1 MSQFKIKGID
11 YTDDSLQHAS
21 YVRTT
26 GRTNPYGSMKIG
38 SKEYREKYNA
48 GAFQDEHGVWYGKGS
63 RALNQRDGKKR
74 QRQQE
79 AAARQNLNSK
89 IPTIVARDRR
99 PLSQRKP
106 VNLQQRTVTT
116 TTTTTSQPSN
126 PAATTARGKDAVAQL
141 MGVAVDP
148 RGQAQPL
155 EGLPKRKLQ
164 DAQGQPIIEK
174 DARQQNTAQ
183 NENLLDRAGRAVTDA
198 ANAAGQWVG
207 NAANDVGRAVTD
219 AANTAGQW
227 IGNAAN
233 DVGNFVGNTAQNVGQ
248 AVTDAANSA
257 GQWVGNAAN
266 DVGRAVS
273 NVVNPPRQETPQQ
286 KSLWDTIGGWF
297 AQAGQDIANTAVGAW
312 DTVSGAASDAAKWV
326 GDRLNEAGDWAQT
339 AMNDVG
345 QWVGDRAAEFDTWLN
360 GRQIVGK
367 QGNTWREGG
376 ALNDVGN
383 ALNAA
388 GQWIGNAADRVW
400 NGHLS
405 GNDGDLFRIYHP
417 GMRDQLVG
425 NPEMGI
431 SGWFTD
437 PIGAANQQI
446 VQPMLNGGTYF
457 TPAPGNRTVSGGGG
471 RPNRPPDA
479 DTRQAQNNGGFFDA
493 AGRWISNAAND
504 VGNFVNDNIARPVG
518 EWWNGRDV
526 EVNDNGRWR
535 QGHEAGARENIGN
548 TLNAAG
554 QWIGNAANDV
564 GQLVGNA
571 ANDVGQWVGNTAAD
585 IWEGPVTYNA
595 SPRTGTVT
603 NADGTTSVITYGQGT
618 PIRTGGLRD
627 QLNAAGQWIGNAAD
641 DVRDAAVN
649 LPDNVLGRY
658 PVIDTDENGNL
669 VYGNQR
675 QGGLVGRLSR
685 DGRNLMNQAS
695 QWANDNFVTPIG
707 NAFAP
712 YAQAADNLLN
722 GTPVTNRYYDTQTGQ
737 WVEPGTR
744 VGGVLPWARN
754 AYNTAEGAVV
764 DAADAVRDT
773 AVNAYNSARDAVAN
787 TYNNARDAYNNY
799 QDDQNVRSIAR
810 QSAAYQNAP
819 EESRQQVEQDFTD
832 RYKTAR
838 NNRAYQA
845 AVSAGVPTAELN
857 NLIGNYAQGSMDS
870 YDFVN
875 ELNRLSNLYA
885 NVYNQ

>member
-21 YVRTT
+21 FVRTT

-89 IPTIVARDRR
+89 IPTIIARDRR

-106 VNLQQRTVTT
+106 VNLSQRTVTT
-116 TTTTTSQPSN
+116 TTTTTSQSSN
-126 PAATTARGKDAVAQL
+126 PAVATARGKDAVAKL
-141 MGVAVDP
+141 MGGAVDP

-155 EGLPKRKLQ
+155 EGFPKRKLQ
-164 DAQGQPIIEK
+164 DAQGQTIAEK
-174 DARQQNTAQ
+174 DARQSIDVNPIRTKEIEVNPIQTKEIDVNPIETKPIEIVGGETAQ
-183 NENLLDRAGRAVTDA
+183 T
-198 ANAAGQWVG
+198 
-207 NAANDVGRAVTD
+207 TK
-219 AANTAGQW
+219 
-227 IGNAAN
+227 
-233 DVGNFVGNTAQNVGQ
+233 
-248 AVTDAANSA
+248 
-257 GQWVGNAAN
+257 
-266 DVGRAVS
+266 
-273 NVVNPPRQETPQQ
+273 ETPQQ

-339 AMNDVG
+339 AINDVG

-437 PIGAANQQI
+437 PVGAANQQI

-457 TPAPGNRTVSGGGG
+457 MPAPGNRTVSGGGG

-493 AGRWISNAAND
+493 AGRWISNAANDVGQWIGNAAND

-548 TLNAAG
+548 ALNSAG

-564 GQLVGNA
+564 GQWVGNA

-627 QLNAAGQWIGNAAD
+627 QLNAAGQWIGNAAG
-641 DVRDAAVN
+641 DVRDAVVN

-675 QGGLVGRLSR
+675 QGGLVGRMSR

-695 QWANDNFVTPIG
+695 QWANDNFVTPVG
-707 NAFAP
+707 TAV
-712 YAQAADNLLN
+712 DNVLN
-722 GTPVTNRYYDTQTGQ
+722 GTPATNRYYDTQTGR
-737 WVEPGTR
+737 WVEPGDR
-744 VGGVLPWARN
+744 VGGVVPWIRDRATDATNLARN

-773 AVNAYNSARDAVAN
+773 AVNAYNAG
-787 TYNNARDAYNNY
+787 RDAYNNY
-799 QDDQNVRSIAR
+799 QDDQNIRNLAR
-810 QSAAYQNAP
+810 QSSAYQNAP
-819 EESRQQVEQDFTD
+819 EETRQQVEQSYSD
-832 RYKTAR
+832 RYRSAR
-838 NNRAYQA
+838 NNQAYQA
-845 AVSAGVPTAELN
+845 AVSAGVPTAQLN
-857 NLIGNYAQGSMDS
+857 SLINDFAQGSIDN
-870 YDFVN
+870 FTFNN
-875 ELNRLSNLYA
+875 ELARLGNLYA